1 MPAGDLDRRLA
12 ALAALGEPLRRRLY
26 HFVGRQDHPVSRDEA
41 AEGTGVSRSAAAFH
55 LDRLVDDGLLETEFR
70 RLSGRGG
77 PGAGRPA
84 KLYRRAPGEISVS
97 LPARRYDFAADLL
110 AAAVTLASRTGSPV
124 DTTVRDV
131 ARQRG
136 ERLAATVPCG
146 DVLAAVDVLADEGY
160 EPRVGGDGIVL
171 ANCPF
176 HALAGR
182 HGELVCGMNLALLDG
197 FCGALPSAG
206 LSAVLEPSDRH
217 CCVRLVRTAGREP
230 DGEGHDGGLR
240 AATSPGARSPGAR
253 LPGPG

>member
-1 MPAGDLDRRLA
+1 MPAGDLDRRLT

-26 HFVGRQDHPVSRDEA
+26 HFVGRQDHAVSRDEA
-41 AEGTGVSRSAAAFH
+41 AEATGVSRSTAAFH
-55 LDRLVDDGLLETEFR
+55 LDRLVDDGLVETEFR
-70 RLSGRGG
+70 RLSGRRG

-84 KLYRRAPGEISVS
+84 KLYRRAAGEISVS

-110 AAAVTLASRTGSPV
+110 AAAVTLATRTGSPV

-136 ERLAATVPCG
+136 MRLAATVPCG
-146 DVLAAVDVLADEGY
+146 DVLDAAAVLADEGY
-160 EPRVGGDGIVL
+160 EPRVGGDAIVL

-176 HALAGR
+176 HALAGQ

-206 LSAVLEPSDRH
+206 LSARLEPSDRH
-217 CCVRLVRTAGREP
+217 CCVRLVRTGALQPEA
-230 DGEGHDGGLR
+230 DGHGDVGVRSE
-240 AATSPGARSPGAR
+240 TSPGARPPRSG
-253 LPGPG
+253 